1 METIVGID
9 LGTTNSTIT
18 AIDEN
23 GKTTFIKNKF
33 NQFITPSAV
42 YFEKQKGNVLVGKE
56 AKEKSS
62 TDPKNLVLFVKR
74 EMGKAKNAVRHNIIE
89 DKYNPYKF
97 WGKTYS
103 PEEISALILKQLK
116 KDAEKQLGKKI
127 KKAVITCPAYF
138 HDAERNATKAAGEM
152 AGFEVLEILSEP
164 VAAAFSY
171 AAQNDKEETVLVFD
185 LGGGTFDVTILKT
198 KNSDGGRKVEM
209 IVTDGNHKLGGKDW
223 DDYIIGYLIERFN
236 KRFQIDI
243 DQEPKD
249 AKNLV
254 YGKLR
259 IEVEKAKVELFKD
272 GVSQVQ
278 IPVEYGGKRHVETI
292 TREMYAQKTEKLTYQ
307 CRIYCENILQT
318 GNLSWSDIDTIL
330 MIGNMSNCT
339 TIQDALK
346 SWSGKE
352 ISFGI
357 INPKTSVS
365 EGAAIRGY
373 LLEGGKIVKKL
384 VKTDNQIADFD
395 QKKEVAERVEK
406 QEQEGERTE
415 TEFDNKEM
423 KSGVLPSSVGIRVKT
438 RSGEDTIFKFF
449 DKNSSYPEEKT
460 QSFPMLRSGD
470 EKFTLQIYEG
480 ESKKIDECNLLGSV
494 VVELDGKMSKNDK
507 LKITLQIDANG
518 ILQVKAE
525 NLNLGI
531 KVESKISRETD
542 VSEEEIQKS
551 AEEIEEFYLG

>member
-33 NQFITPSAV
+33 NEFITPSAV
-42 YFEKQKGNVLVGKE
+42 YFEKEKGNVLVGKE

-62 TDPKNLVLFVKR
+62 SDPRNLVLFVKR
-74 EMGKAKNAVRHNIIE
+74 EMGKPKNKVRYDRITDE
-89 DKYNPYKF
+89 YELYKF

-116 KDAEKQLGKKI
+116 EDAEKQLGKKI

-138 HDAERNATKAAGEM
+138 HDAERNATKAAGEI
-152 AGFEVLEILSEP
+152 AGFEVLEVLPEP
-164 VAAAFSY
+164 IAAALSY

-198 KNSDGGRKVEM
+198 KNSDDGRKVEM
-209 IVTDGNHKLGGKDW
+209 IVTDGDHKLGGKDW
-223 DDYIIGYLIERFN
+223 DDYIIGYLIGRFN
-236 KRFQIDI
+236 TRFNIDI
-243 DQEPKD
+243 DYEPKD
-249 AKNLV
+249 ARDIV

-259 IEVEKAKVELFKD
+259 LEVEKAKVELFKS
-272 GVSQVQ
+272 GISSVQ
-278 IPVEYGGKRHVETI
+278 IPIEYGGKRHVETI
-292 TREMYAQKTEKLTYQ
+292 TREMYAQKTEKLTNQ
-307 CRIYCENILQT
+307 CKTYCENILRD
-318 GNLSWSDIDTIL
+318 GDLGWNGIDTIL

-346 SWSGKE
+346 NWSGKK
-352 ISFGI
+352 INFGL

-384 VKTDNQIADFD
+384 LKTDSQIADFE
-395 QKKEVAERVEK
+395 QKKEVAERIEK
-406 QEQEGERTE
+406 QEEEGERTE
-415 TEFDNKEM
+415 TEFDNQKM
-423 KSGVLPSSVGIRVKT
+423 KSGVLPSSVGIKVLT
-438 RSGEDTIFKFF
+438 HSGEETIFKFF
-449 DKNSSYPEEKT
+449 EKNSNYPEEKS
-460 QSFPMLRSGD
+460 QSFPMARSGD

-480 ESKKIDECNLLGSV
+480 ESKKVDECNLLGSV
-494 VVELDGKMSKNDK
+494 VVELDGKMNRGDK

-525 NLNLGI
+525 NQNLGI

-542 VSEEEIQKS
+542 IPEEEIKKS